1 MNQPIW
7 PLIAIT
13 KQLKNPRPVATG
25 RVVDLSFT
33 FGAST
38 FTANLVSR
46 FRGMYLM
53 GSKQKRNEI
62 ILRTSSE
69 FYMDPEI
76 LFFLFQ
82 RKTLFKKKWL
92 LSWWC
97 HPVICGSFVIPY
109 GPLPNLPNPQSW
121 WTKNSTCRW
130 VKVTTINWVPKKPGF
145 CGFCRTW
152 EWGMGLKKMWF
163 AQSIG
168 FWREVQ
174 TAPWYIRDFLSIHGA
189 EIWMSMKLCRW
200 ISWV

>member
-76 LFFLFQ
+76 LFFF
-82 RKTLFKKKWL
+82 FKGKR
-92 LSWWC
+92 
-97 HPVICGSFVIPY
+97 F
-109 GPLPNLPNPQSW
+109 
-121 WTKNSTCRW
+121 
-130 VKVTTINWVPKKPGF
+130 
-145 CGFCRTW
+145 
-152 EWGMGLKKMWF
+152 LKKN
-163 AQSIG
+163 G
-168 FWREVQ
+168 
-174 TAPWYIRDFLSIHGA
+174 
-189 EIWMSMKLCRW
+189 C
-200 ISWV
+200 